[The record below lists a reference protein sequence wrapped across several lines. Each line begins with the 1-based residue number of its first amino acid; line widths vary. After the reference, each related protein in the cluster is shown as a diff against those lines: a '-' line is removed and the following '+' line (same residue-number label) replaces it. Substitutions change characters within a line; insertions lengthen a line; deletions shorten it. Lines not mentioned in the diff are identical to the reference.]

1 MDNSNNVMSKL
12 QKLRLESKF
21 PNGSTLVENQ
31 LLLDVKSLCAELLEE
46 QKSLKKRLQKVE
58 ENQKIENAKIKEELE
73 NLKNGGNRVA
83 DNSLFEIFVF
93 DDYKYHAVEVRNSYL
108 IRYVRVKVA
117 NLLNND
123 LVESFNLYYG
133 GQKLQDNRSI
143 GSYNID
149 QSREIYLKKKK
160 KLSTLL
166 LNVTMII
173 NLLPAN
179 LI

>member
-1 MDNSNNVMSKL
+1 M
-12 QKLRLESKF
+12 
-21 PNGSTLVENQ
+21 
-31 LLLDVKSLCAELLEE
+31 DVKSLCAELLEE

-133 GQKLQDNRSI
+133 LLKPIFITIFKTFQVVRSFRTI
-143 GSYNID
+143 ARLDLTI
-149 QSREIYLKKKK
+149 
-160 KLSTLL
+160 
-166 LNVTMII
+166 
-173 NLLPAN
+173 
-179 LI
+179 LISLEKFI